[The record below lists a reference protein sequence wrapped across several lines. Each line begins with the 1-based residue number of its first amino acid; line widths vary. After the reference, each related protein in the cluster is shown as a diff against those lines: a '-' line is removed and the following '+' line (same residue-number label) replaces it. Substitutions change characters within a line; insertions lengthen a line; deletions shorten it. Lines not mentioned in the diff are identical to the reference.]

1 MKICSSW
8 NTDRVAA
15 CCITRPRK
23 VSAQK
28 KVVKM
33 YTEIRGNSV
42 AVKTYRHAVKFAH
55 VYEAKVVSAG
65 VMTLNILRLNTN
77 IYSHTLRTRM
87 LYANSMKNSQK
98 SMLSVMKKKML
109 KGNIFGIR

>member
-1 MKICSSW
+1 MKSIRSSW
-8 NTDRVAA
+8 NSDRVAA
-15 CCITRPRK
+15 CVENRPRK

-55 VYEAKVVSAG
+55 VYEAKVVSAHLG
-65 VMTLNILRLNTN
+65 DEALVIELENGSTYEYVR
-77 IYSHTLRTRM
+77 
-87 LYANSMKNSQK
+87 
-98 SMLSVMKKKML
+98 
-109 KGNIFGIR
+109 KGNGFALTGCSLPKKAEEGAVASAA

>member
-1 MKICSSW
+1 MKSIRSSW
-8 NTDRVAA
+8 NSDRVAA
-15 CCITRPRK
+15 CVENRPRK

-55 VYEAKVVSAG
+55 VYEAKVVSAHLG
-65 VMTLNILRLNTN
+65 DEALVIELENGST
-77 IYSHTLRTRM
+77 YE
-87 LYANSMKNSQK
+87 YAR
-98 SMLSVMKKKML
+98 
-109 KGNIFGIR
+109 KGNGFALTGCSLPKKTEEGAVASAA

>member
-1 MKICSSW
+1 MKSIRSSW
-8 NTDRVAA
+8 NSDRVAA
-15 CCITRPRK
+15 CVENRPRK

-55 VYEAKVVSAG
+55 VYEAKVVSAHLG
-65 VMTLNILRLNTN
+65 DEALVIELENGS
-77 IYSHTLRTRM
+77 IYE
-87 LYANSMKNSQK
+87 YAR
-98 SMLSVMKKKML
+98 
-109 KGNIFGIR
+109 KGNGFALMSCLLPRETEKGAGASAA

>member
-15 CCITRPRK
+15 CFIAKPRK

-42 AVKTYRHAVKFAH
+42 AVKIYRRAVKFAH
-55 VYEAKVVSAG
+55 VYEAKVVSAHLG
-65 VMTLNILRLNTN
+65 DEALIIELENGST
-77 IYSHTLRTRM
+77 YE
-87 LYANSMKNSQK
+87 YAR
-98 SMLSVMKKKML
+98 
-109 KGNIFGIR
+109 KGNGFALTGCSLPRKTEDGAVASAA